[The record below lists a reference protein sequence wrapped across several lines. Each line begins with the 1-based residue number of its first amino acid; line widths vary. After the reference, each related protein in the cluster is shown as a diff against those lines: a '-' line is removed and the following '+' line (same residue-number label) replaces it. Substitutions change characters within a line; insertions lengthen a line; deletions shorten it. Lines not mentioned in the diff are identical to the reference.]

1 MKVKAIRFQS
11 DELEFQKLIDPIKI
25 EEIIVDFDELI
36 NIINMVENEGL
47 GKSLHKEAYDG
58 IDYLGREVKY
68 NSYCIYSED
77 NILYKYKFDNNFIP
91 FNLYMKTINRDNKI
105 NSILK

>member
-1 MKVKAIRFQS
+1 MKMKIKAIRFQS

-47 GKSLHKEAYDG
+47 DRKS
-58 IDYLGREVKY
+58 VV
-68 NSYCIYSED
+68 
-77 NILYKYKFDNNFIP
+77 
-91 FNLYMKTINRDNKI
+91 
-105 NSILK
+105 